1 MAVLRILYYSFL
13 NLLSFLNSIKWK
25 VFRVVALAV
34 FLSALVLAVSAY
46 VVWIKEKPNVKSNLD
61 KYRSEVSNY
70 YDSVKTKPIRIY
82 DKNSKLIGEF
92 NRRNFK
98 PIRTDNLKE
107 HGNLVWALLSSEDRD
122 FYKHTGINYAA
133 IGRAIVVN
141 LSKFRLL
148 QGGSTI
154 TQQLSKLTLNLGE
167 RNIYN
172 KLTEAF
178 CTYYIENQYDKDTIL
193 AMYMNQI
200 FLGEGNTGLEE
211 ASRYYFNI
219 TATKLTPA
227 EAALLVGIIPA
238 PSIYNPIRNLSIA
251 LDRQKRILNDMT
263 KSSHL
268 HPESSK
274 IEKDFPKKIDE
285 NIRIFKSKYKIKEVK
300 VGDKVKH
307 TSDIGKFGFDRDFKV
322 NLAPDFNES
331 IRRYILEKFSNDEL
345 EKTSLNIYTTL
356 DYDKQSVIETSLREG
371 IEDVRKVLEKEKQ
384 VYVKKGNDQEAKRE
398 TEIIENMNG
407 SAVSLN
413 PYNGNVEALVGAYKI
428 SSIYRLNRAEE
439 AKRQPGSAIKGI
451 IFTLALE
458 KGIINPS
465 SIVKDEKIDIR
476 GYTPKNW
483 YGSYKGFIT
492 ARQALA
498 QSVNTVAVKLLQE
511 VGVGYFLE
519 KMSLILSIPTPELKE
534 RFGNNLSLALGS
546 GELSPMELAIVYSTI
561 ANGGYK
567 IRPRKILK
575 IIDDDDIDRTPSE
588 VYAEETREQILD
600 PVACAM
606 AVNLLESVLSG
617 EGTLPVRRDKDKLAL
632 AGKTGTVQTPKSATL
647 KWGNRKGIRDS
658 WFAGIIHGNVTTVWV
673 GNDQSAPFPGS
684 GAGISGQIWMRY
696 VNFMRSRISPDEKLI
711 KPFEGNFTQ
720 VDICGET
727 GILLQDSPECKFPI
741 YAQYYVK
748 GTEPGANS
756 TPPEVK
762 IEPKKINPETD
773 EGTSFEDD
781 VEDNPDKPTDTEI
794 VPATEEITQPE
805 VPKETPPEPNKTPS
819 ENIPSPELKN
829 PQGE

>member
-13 NLLSFLNSIKWK
+13 NLLSILNSIKWK
-25 VFRVVALAV
+25 VFRVVGFVISISIIILG
-34 FLSALVLAVSAY
+34 LSAY
-46 VVWIKEKPNVKSNLD
+46 VVWIKEKPNVKANLD

-98 PIRTDNLKE
+98 PIRTDNLKD

-122 FYKHTGINYAA
+122 FYKHGGINYAA

-141 LSKFRLL
+141 LTKFRLL

-172 KLTEAF
+172 KITEAF
-178 CTYYIENQYDKDTIL
+178 CTYYIENQYDKETIL

-211 ASRYYFNI
+211 ASRYYFNK

-227 EAALLVGIIPA
+227 ESALLVGIIPA
-238 PSIYNPIRNLSIA
+238 PSVYNPIRNLTIA
-251 LDRQKRILNDMT
+251 LDRQKRILNDMA
-263 KSSHL
+263 KSPQL
-268 HPESSK
+268 HSNEK
-274 IEKDFPKKIDE
+274 QIEKDFAKKIDE
-285 NIRIFKSKYKIKEVK
+285 SIRQFKNSYKIVEVK
-300 VGDKVKH
+300 VAEKVKF
-307 TSDIGKFGFDRDFKV
+307 TSEIGKFGFDRDFKI

-331 IRRYILEKFSNDEL
+331 IRRYILEKFTNDEL
-345 EKTSLNIYTTL
+345 EKTSLNIYSTL
-356 DYDKQSVIETSLREG
+356 DYDKQSVIEASLREG
-371 IEDVRKVLEKEKQ
+371 IEDVRKVLDKEKQ
-384 VYVKKGNDQEAKRE
+384 AYIKKGNDEEAKRE
-398 TEIIENMNG
+398 SEIIDNMNG

-413 PYNGNVEALVGAYKI
+413 PFNGNVEALVGAYKI
-428 SSIYRLNRAEE
+428 SSVYRLNRAEE
-439 AKRQPGSAIKGI
+439 SKRQPGSAIKGI
-451 IFTLALE
+451 IFALALE
-458 KGIINPS
+458 KHIITPS
-465 SIVKDEKIDIR
+465 SIVKDEKINIG
-476 GYTPKNW
+476 GYTPRNW

-498 QSVNTVAVKLLQE
+498 QSVNTIAVKLLQE

-519 KMSLILSIPTPELKE
+519 KMSLILSIPVPELKE

-546 GELSPMELAIVYSTI
+546 GELSPMELAMVYSTI
-561 ANGGYK
+561 ANGGMK

-575 IIDDDDIDRTPSE
+575 ITDDDDIDRTPPE
-588 VYAEETREQILD
+588 LYTEEQSEQILD

-606 AVNLLESVLSG
+606 AMNLLESVLSG
-617 EGTLPVRRDKDKLAL
+617 EGTLPIRVKEKDKIPV
-632 AGKTGTVQTPKSATL
+632 AGKTGTVQTPKKAAA

-658 WFAGIIHGNVTTVWV
+658 WFAGIFPGNVNTVWV

-684 GAGISGQIWMRY
+684 GAGISGQVWLRY
-696 VNFMRSRISPDEKLI
+696 MNFMRSRISPDEKLV
-711 KPFEGNFTQ
+711 KPFEGDFVQ
-720 VDICGET
+720 VDICGEL
-727 GILLQDSPECKFPI
+727 GILLQDAPDCKFPI
-741 YAQYYVK
+741 YSQYYFK
-748 GTEPGANS
+748 GSEPGANS
-756 TPPEVK
+756 TPPPEVK
-762 IEPKKINPETD
+762 IETQKINPATE
-773 EGTSFEDD
+773 EGTSFDD
-781 VEDNPDKPTDTEI
+781 EPEDNSNKSSEI
-794 VPATEEITQPE
+794 VPEPE
-805 VPKETPPEPNKTPS
+805 PPKEKLPEPEPS
-819 ENIPSPELKN
+819 VPENMPTPELKK

>member
-25 VFRVVALAV
+25 IFR
-34 FLSALVLAVSAY
+34 LVSFVIGISILILVISAY
-46 VVWIKEKPNVKSNLD
+46 VVWIKEKPNVKANLD

-70 YDSVKTKPIRIY
+70 YDSVKTKPIKIY

-122 FYKHTGINYAA
+122 FYKHGGINYAA
-133 IGRAIVVN
+133 IGRAVVVN
-141 LSKFRLL
+141 LTKFRLL

-172 KLTEAF
+172 KITEAF
-178 CTYYIENQYDKDTIL
+178 CTYYIENQYDKETIL

-211 ASRYYFNI
+211 ASRYYFNK

-227 EAALLVGIIPA
+227 ESALLVGIIPA
-238 PSIYNPIRNLSIA
+238 PSVYNPIRNLSIA
-251 LDRQKRILNDMT
+251 LDRQKRILNDMA
-263 KSSHL
+263 KNPGL
-268 HPESSK
+268 NLDQK
-274 IEKDFPKKIDE
+274 LIEKNFSQKIDE
-285 NIRIFKSKYKIKEVK
+285 NIRQFKNAYKVVELKLTEKTKY
-300 VGDKVKH
+300 

-356 DYDKQSVIETSLREG
+356 DYEKQSVIEASLREG

-384 VYVKKGNDQEAKRE
+384 AYIKKGNDEEAKRE
-398 TEIIENMNG
+398 SEIIDNMNG

-439 AKRQPGSAIKGI
+439 SKRQPGSSIKGI
-451 IFTLALE
+451 IFALALE
-458 KGIINPS
+458 KKIITPS
-465 SIVKDEKIDIR
+465 SIVKDEKINIG

-483 YGSYKGFIT
+483 YGSYKGYIT
-492 ARQALA
+492 ARHALA

-519 KMSLILSIPTPELKE
+519 KMSLILSIPVPELKE

-546 GELSPMELAIVYSTI
+546 GELSPMELAMVYSTI
-561 ANGGYK
+561 ANGGFK
-567 IRPRKILK
+567 VRPRKILK
-575 IIDDDDIDRTPSE
+575 ITDDDDIDRTPPELYSDE
-588 VYAEETREQILD
+588 ASEQILD

-606 AVNLLESVLSG
+606 AMNLLESVLSG
-617 EGTLPVRRDKDKLAL
+617 EGTLPVRVKDKDKIPL
-632 AGKTGTVQTPKSATL
+632 AGKTGTVQTPKKAAV

-658 WFAGIIHGNVTTVWV
+658 WFAGIFPGNVTTVWV

-684 GAGISGQIWMRY
+684 GAGISGQVWLRY
-696 VNFMRSRISPDEKLI
+696 LNFMRSRISPDEKLI
-711 KPFEGNFTQ
+711 KPFEGDYVQ
-720 VDICGET
+720 VDICGEL
-727 GILLQDSPECKFPI
+727 GILLQDAPDCKFPI
-741 YAQYYVK
+741 YSQYYFR
-748 GTEPGANS
+748 GSEPGANS

-762 IEPKKINPETD
+762 IETKKINPETD
-773 EGTSFEDD
+773 EGTSFDD
-781 VEDNPDKPTDTEI
+781 EPEDNNNKSTEI
-794 VPATEEITQPE
+794 VPEPE
-805 VPKETPPEPNKTPS
+805 SPKEKLPEIEPS
-819 ENIPSPELKN
+819 VPENLPAPELKK

>member
-1 MAVLRILYYSFL
+1 MDSV
-13 NLLSFLNSIKWK
+13 KWK
-25 VFRVVALAV
+25 VFRLVGLVG
-34 FLSALVLAVSAY
+34 FLSAVVLFISAY
-46 VVWIKEKPNVKSNLD
+46 VVWIKEKPNVKANLD
-61 KYRSEVSNY
+61 KYKSEVSNY
-70 YDSVKTKPIRIY
+70 YDSVKSKPIRIY

-98 PIRTDNLKE
+98 PIRTDNLKD
-107 HGNLVWALLSSEDRD
+107 HGVIIWALLSSEDRE
-122 FYKHTGINYAA
+122 FFKHGGINYTA

-141 LSKFRLL
+141 LTKFKLM

-172 KLTEAF
+172 KITEAF
-178 CTYYIENQYDKDTIL
+178 CTYYIENQYDKETIL

-200 FLGEGNTGLEE
+200 FLGEGNIGLEE
-211 ASRYYFNI
+211 ASRYYFNK

-238 PSIYNPIRNLSIA
+238 PSIYNPIRNLTIA
-251 LDRQKRILNDMT
+251 LDRQKRILNDMAKNT
-263 KSSHL
+263 NL
-268 HPESSK
+268 HFEPNK
-274 IEKDFPKKIDE
+274 IEKDFPKKIEE
-285 NIRIFKSKYKIKEVK
+285 NVRQFKNSYKIKEAK
-300 VGDKVKH
+300 IGEKAKF

-331 IRRYILEKFSNDEL
+331 IRRYTLEKFSNDEL

-356 DYDKQSVIETSLREG
+356 DYDKQSVLEASLREG
-371 IEDVRKVLEKEKQ
+371 IEDVRKVLDKEKQ
-384 VYVKKGNDQEAKRE
+384 AYIKKGNDTEAKRQA
-398 TEIIENMNG
+398 EIIDNMNG

-451 IFTLALE
+451 IFALALE
-458 KGIINPS
+458 KHIINPS
-465 SIVKDEKIDIR
+465 TLVKDEKINIG

-483 YGSYKGFIT
+483 YGSYKGYIT
-492 ARQALA
+492 ARHALA
-498 QSVNTVAVKLLQE
+498 QSVNTIAVKLLQE

-519 KMSLILSIPTPELKE
+519 KMSLILSIPTSELKE

-546 GELSPMELAIVYSTI
+546 GELSPMELAMVYSTI

-567 IRPRKILK
+567 IRPKKILK
-575 IIDDDDIDRTPSE
+575 ITDDDDIDRTPPE
-588 VYAEETREQILD
+588 LYTDEAKEQILD

-606 AVNLLESVLSG
+606 AMNLLESVLSG
-617 EGTLPVRRDKDKLAL
+617 EGTLPVRGKEKDKIPL
-632 AGKTGTVQTPKSATL
+632 AGKTGTVQTPKKAME

-658 WFAGIIHGNVTTVWV
+658 WFAGILPGNVTTVWV

-684 GAGISGQIWMRY
+684 GAGISGMVWLRY
-696 VNFMRSRISPDEKLI
+696 VNFMRSRISPDEKLV
-711 KPFEGNFTQ
+711 KPFEGDFVQ
-720 VDICGET
+720 IDICGET
-727 GILLQDSPECKFPI
+727 GILLQDAPECKFPI
-741 YAQYYVK
+741 YSQYYFR
-748 GTEPGANS
+748 GSEPQANNPP
-756 TPPEVK
+756 PPEVK
-762 IEPKKINPETD
+762 VDTKPTTPATD

-781 VEDNPDKPTDTEI
+781 AEDNPNQSTEI
-794 VPATEEITQPE
+794 VPEPE
-805 VPKETPPEPNKTPS
+805 RPSEKLPEPEMNIK
-819 ENIPSPELKN
+819 ENMPAPELKK
-829 PQGE
+829 PSGE

>member
-13 NLLSFLNSIKWK
+13 NLLSFFNSIKWK
-25 VFRVVALAV
+25 IFRVVGFV
-34 FLSALVLAVSAY
+34 FSISVFILGLSAY
-46 VVWIKEKPNVKSNLD
+46 VVWIKEKPNVKANLD

-107 HGNLVWALLSSEDRD
+107 HGNIVWALLSSEDRD
-122 FYKHTGINYAA
+122 FFKHGGINYAA

-141 LSKFRLL
+141 LTKFRLL

-172 KLTEAF
+172 KITEAF
-178 CTYYIENQYDKDTIL
+178 CTYYIENQYDKETIL

-211 ASRYYFNI
+211 ASRYYFNK

-227 EAALLVGIIPA
+227 ESALLVGIIPA
-238 PSIYNPIRNLSIA
+238 PSVYNPIRNLTIA
-251 LDRQKRILNDMT
+251 LDRQKRILNDMA
-263 KSSHL
+263 KNPQL
-268 HPESSK
+268 HSDEK
-274 IEKDFPKKIDE
+274 QIEKNFAKKIDE
-285 NIRIFKSKYKIKEVK
+285 NIRQFKNSYKIVEVK
-300 VGDKVKH
+300 VADKVKYA
-307 TSDIGKFGFDRDFKV
+307 SEIGKFGFDRDFKV

-356 DYDKQSVIETSLREG
+356 DYEKQSVIETSLREG
-371 IEDVRKVLEKEKQ
+371 IEDVRKALDKEKQ
-384 VYVKKGNDQEAKRE
+384 AYIKKGNEEEAKRE
-398 TEIIENMNG
+398 AEIIESMNG

-428 SSIYRLNRAEE
+428 SSVYRLNRAEE
-439 AKRQPGSAIKGI
+439 SKRQPGSSIKGI
-451 IFTLALE
+451 VFALALE
-458 KGIINPS
+458 KHIINPS
-465 SIVKDEKIDIR
+465 SIIKDEKIDIS

-498 QSVNTVAVKLLQE
+498 QSVNTIAVKLLQE
-511 VGVGYFLE
+511 VGVRYFLE
-519 KMSLILSIPTPELKE
+519 KMSLILSIPVPELKE

-561 ANGGYK
+561 ANGGMK
-567 IRPRKILK
+567 VRPRKILK
-575 IIDDDDIDRTPSE
+575 ITDDDDIDRTPPE
-588 VYAEETREQILD
+588 LYTEEAGEQILD

-606 AVNLLESVLSG
+606 TMNLLESVLSG
-617 EGTLPVRRDKDKLAL
+617 EGTLPIRIKEKDKIPV
-632 AGKTGTVQTPKSATL
+632 AGKTGTVQTPKKAAA

-658 WFAGIIHGNVTTVWV
+658 WFAGIFPSNVTTVWV

-684 GAGISGQIWMRY
+684 GAGISGQVWLRY
-696 VNFMRSRISPDEKLI
+696 MNFMRSKISPDEKLI
-711 KPFEGNFTQ
+711 KPFEGDFVQ
-720 VDICGET
+720 VDICGEL
-727 GILLQDSPECKFPI
+727 GILLQDAPDCKFPI
-741 YAQYYVK
+741 YSQYYFR
-748 GTEPGANS
+748 GSEPGANA
-756 TPPEVK
+756 TVPEVK
-762 IEPKKINPETD
+762 IETKKINPETE
-773 EGTSFEDD
+773 EGTSFDD
-781 VEDNPDKPTDTEI
+781 EPDDNSNQSSEI
-794 VPATEEITQPE
+794 VPEPETPREKLPE
-805 VPKETPPEPNKTPS
+805 VESSVPENMPA
-819 ENIPSPELKN
+819 PELKK

>member
-25 VFRVVALAV
+25 IFRLVSFVIGIS
-34 FLSALVLAVSAY
+34 FLILILSAY
-46 VVWIKEKPNVKSNLD
+46 VVWIKEKPNVKANLD

-70 YDSVKTKPIRIY
+70 YDSVKTKPIKIY

-122 FYKHTGINYAA
+122 FYKHGGINYAA

-141 LSKFRLL
+141 LTKFRLL

-172 KLTEAF
+172 KITEAF
-178 CTYYIENQYDKDTIL
+178 CTYYIENQYDKETIL

-211 ASRYYFNI
+211 ASRYYFNK

-227 EAALLVGIIPA
+227 ESALLVGIIPA
-238 PSIYNPIRNLSIA
+238 PSVYNPIRNLNIA
-251 LDRQKRILNDMT
+251 LERQKRILNDMA
-263 KSSHL
+263 KNPQL
-268 HPESSK
+268 HSDQK
-274 IEKDFPKKIDE
+274 LIEKNFSQKIDE
-285 NIRIFKSKYKIKEVK
+285 NIRQFKNAYKVVELKLTEKIKF
-300 VGDKVKH
+300 

-356 DYDKQSVIETSLREG
+356 DYEKQSVIETSLREG

-384 VYVKKGNDQEAKRE
+384 AYIKKGNDEEAKRE
-398 TEIIENMNG
+398 SEIIDNMNG

-439 AKRQPGSAIKGI
+439 SKRQPGSSIKGI
-451 IFTLALE
+451 IFALALE
-458 KGIINPS
+458 KKIITPS
-465 SIVKDEKIDIR
+465 SIVKDEKINIG

-483 YGSYKGFIT
+483 YGSYKGYIT
-492 ARQALA
+492 ARHALA

-519 KMSLILSIPTPELKE
+519 KMSLILSIPVPELKE

-561 ANGGYK
+561 ANGGFK
-567 IRPRKILK
+567 VRPRKILK
-575 IIDDDDIDRTPSE
+575 ITDDDDIDRTPPELYSDE
-588 VYAEETREQILD
+588 ASEQILD

-606 AVNLLESVLSG
+606 AMNLLESVLSG
-617 EGTLPVRRDKDKLAL
+617 EGTLPVRVKDKDKIPL
-632 AGKTGTVQTPKSATL
+632 AGKTGTVQTPKKAAV

-658 WFAGIIHGNVTTVWV
+658 WFAGIFPGNVTTVWV

-684 GAGISGQIWMRY
+684 GAGISGQVWLRY
-696 VNFMRSRISPDEKLI
+696 LNFMRSRISPDEKLV
-711 KPFEGNFTQ
+711 KPFEGDYVQ
-720 VDICGET
+720 VDICGEL
-727 GILLQDSPECKFPI
+727 GILLQDAPDCKFPI
-741 YAQYYVK
+741 YSQYYFK
-748 GTEPGANS
+748 GSEPGANS

-762 IEPKKINPETD
+762 IETKKINPETD
-773 EGTSFEDD
+773 EGTSFDD
-781 VEDNPDKPTDTEI
+781 EPEDNNNKSTEI
-794 VPATEEITQPE
+794 VPEPE
-805 VPKETPPEPNKTPS
+805 PPKEKLPEIEPS
-819 ENIPSPELKN
+819 VPENLPAPELKK

>member
-25 VFRVVALAV
+25 IFR
-34 FLSALVLAVSAY
+34 LVSFVIGISLLILILSAY
-46 VVWIKEKPNVKSNLD
+46 VVWIKEKPNVKANLD

-70 YDSVKTKPIRIY
+70 YDSVKTKPIKIY

-122 FYKHTGINYAA
+122 FYKHGGINYAA

-141 LSKFRLL
+141 LTKFRLL

-172 KLTEAF
+172 KITEAF
-178 CTYYIENQYDKDTIL
+178 CTYYIENQYDKETIL

-211 ASRYYFNI
+211 ASRYYFNK

-227 EAALLVGIIPA
+227 ESALLVGIIPA
-238 PSIYNPIRNLSIA
+238 PSVYNPIRNLNIT
-251 LDRQKRILNDMT
+251 LERQKRILNDMA
-263 KSSHL
+263 KNPQL
-268 HPESSK
+268 HSDQK
-274 IEKDFPKKIDE
+274 LIEKNFSQKIDE
-285 NIRIFKSKYKIKEVK
+285 NIRQFKNAYKVVELKLTEKIKF
-300 VGDKVKH
+300 

-356 DYDKQSVIETSLREG
+356 DYEKQSVIETSLREG

-384 VYVKKGNDQEAKRE
+384 AYIKKGNDEEAKRE
-398 TEIIENMNG
+398 SEIIDNMNG

-439 AKRQPGSAIKGI
+439 SKRQPGSSIKGI
-451 IFTLALE
+451 IFALALE
-458 KGIINPS
+458 KKIITPS
-465 SIVKDEKIDIR
+465 SIVKDEKINIG

-483 YGSYKGFIT
+483 YGSYKGYIT
-492 ARQALA
+492 ARHALA

-519 KMSLILSIPTPELKE
+519 KMSLILSIPVPELKE

-561 ANGGYK
+561 ANGGFK
-567 IRPRKILK
+567 VRPRKILK
-575 IIDDDDIDRTPSE
+575 ITDDDDIDRTPPELYSDE
-588 VYAEETREQILD
+588 ASEQILD

-606 AVNLLESVLSG
+606 AMNLLESVLSG
-617 EGTLPVRRDKDKLAL
+617 EGTLPVRVKDKDKIPL
-632 AGKTGTVQTPKSATL
+632 AGKTGTVQTPKKAAV

-658 WFAGIIHGNVTTVWV
+658 WFAGIFPGNVTTVWV

-684 GAGISGQIWMRY
+684 GAGISGQVWLRY
-696 VNFMRSRISPDEKLI
+696 LNFMRSRISPDEKLV
-711 KPFEGNFTQ
+711 KPFEGDYVQ
-720 VDICGET
+720 VDICGEL
-727 GILLQDSPECKFPI
+727 GILLQDAPDCKFPI
-741 YAQYYVK
+741 YSQYYFK
-748 GTEPGANS
+748 GSEPGANS

-762 IEPKKINPETD
+762 IETKKINPETD
-773 EGTSFEDD
+773 EGTSFDD
-781 VEDNPDKPTDTEI
+781 EPEDNNNKSTEI
-794 VPATEEITQPE
+794 VPEPE
-805 VPKETPPEPNKTPS
+805 PPKEKLPEIEPS
-819 ENIPSPELKN
+819 VPENLPAPELKK

>member
-1 MAVLRILYYSFL
+1 MAVLRILYHSFL
-13 NLLSFLNSIKWK
+13 NLLSFLNSIKWR
-25 VFRVVALAV
+25 VFRLISFVIV
-34 FLSALVLAVSAY
+34 FSIIVLCLSAY
-46 VVWIKEKPNVKSNLD
+46 IVWIKEKPNVKANLD

-98 PIRTDNLKE
+98 PIRTDNLQE
-107 HGNLVWALLSSEDRD
+107 HANIVWALLSSEDRD
-122 FYKHTGINYAA
+122 FYKHGGINYSA
-133 IGRAIVVN
+133 IGRAILVN
-141 LSKFRLL
+141 LTKFRLL

-172 KLTEAF
+172 KITEAF

-211 ASRYYFNI
+211 ASRYYFNKS
-219 TATKLTPA
+219 ATKLTPA
-227 EAALLVGIIPA
+227 ESALLVGIIPA
-238 PSIYNPIRNLSIA
+238 PSVYNPIRNLGIS
-251 LDRQKRILNDMT
+251 LERQKRILNDMA
-263 KSSHL
+263 KNINL
-268 HPESSK
+268 HMNQK
-274 IEKDFPKKIDE
+274 QVEKDFPKKIDE
-285 NIRIFKSKYKIKEVK
+285 SIRQFKNAYKIVEVK
-300 VGDKVKH
+300 VTEKVKY
-307 TSDIGKFGFDRDFKV
+307 TSDIGKFGIDRDFKL

-331 IRRYILEKFSNDEL
+331 IRRYVLEKFTNDEL

-356 DYDKQSVIETSLREG
+356 DYEKQSIIEASLREG

-384 VYVKKGNDQEAKRE
+384 AYSKKGNDEEAKRE
-398 TEIIENMNG
+398 SEIIDSMNG

-413 PYNGNVEALVGAYKI
+413 PYNGNVEALIGAYKI

-439 AKRQPGSAIKGI
+439 IKRQPGSSIKGI
-451 IFTLALE
+451 IFALALE
-458 KGIINPS
+458 KKIITPS
-465 SIVKDEKIDIR
+465 SIVKDEKINIG

-483 YGSYKGFIT
+483 YGSYKGYIT

-511 VGVGYFLE
+511 VGVNYFLE
-519 KMSLILSIPTPELKE
+519 KMSLILSVPVSDLKE

-561 ANGGYK
+561 ANGGIR
-567 IRPRKILK
+567 IRPKK
-575 IIDDDDIDRTPSE
+575 IIKITDDDDIDRTPPE
-588 VYAEETREQILD
+588 LYAEEQAEQILD

-606 AVNLLESVLSG
+606 AVNLLESVLSP
-617 EGTLPVRRDKDKLAL
+617 EGTLPARSKDKLPL
-632 AGKTGTVQTPKSATL
+632 AGKTGTVQTPKKAAQ

-658 WFAGIIHGNVTTVWV
+658 WFAGIFPGNVTTIWV

-684 GAGISGQIWMRY
+684 GAGISGQVWLRY
-696 VNFMRSRISPDEKLI
+696 VSYMKSRIDSGEKLI
-711 KPFEGNFTQ
+711 KPFEGDFVQ
-720 VDICGET
+720 VDICGEQ
-727 GILLQDSPECKFPI
+727 GILLQDAPECKYPI
-741 YAQYYVK
+741 YAQYYYR

-756 TPPEVK
+756 SPPEVK
-762 IEPKKINPETD
+762 IEPQKANAGAE
-773 EGTSFEDD
+773 EGISFEDEPD
-781 VEDNPDKPTDTEI
+781 VNFEY
-794 VPATEEITQPE
+794 
-805 VPKETPPEPNKTPS
+805 PKEEPKDPEPTIEKVREPEANPTENNVLPEPKKTQT
-819 ENIPSPELKN
+819 E
-829 PQGE
+829 Q

>member
-1 MAVLRILYYSFL
+1 MSFVIGISFL
-13 NLLSFLNSIKWK
+13 ILIL
-25 VFRVVALAV
+25 
-34 FLSALVLAVSAY
+34 SAY
-46 VVWIKEKPNVKSNLD
+46 VVWIKEKPNVKANLD

-70 YDSVKTKPIRIY
+70 YDSVKTKPIKIY

-122 FYKHTGINYAA
+122 FYKHGGINYAA

-141 LSKFRLL
+141 LTKFRLL

-172 KLTEAF
+172 KITEAF
-178 CTYYIENQYDKDTIL
+178 CTYYIENQYDKETIL

-211 ASRYYFNI
+211 ASRYYFNK

-227 EAALLVGIIPA
+227 ESALLVGIIPA
-238 PSIYNPIRNLSIA
+238 PSVYNPIRNLNIA
-251 LDRQKRILNDMT
+251 LERQKRILNDMA
-263 KSSHL
+263 KNPQL
-268 HPESSK
+268 HSDQK
-274 IEKDFPKKIDE
+274 LIEKNFSQKIDE
-285 NIRIFKSKYKIKEVK
+285 NIRQFKNAYKVVELKLTEKIKF
-300 VGDKVKH
+300 

-356 DYDKQSVIETSLREG
+356 DYEKQSVIETSLREG

-384 VYVKKGNDQEAKRE
+384 AYIKKGNDEEAKRE
-398 TEIIENMNG
+398 SEIIDNMNG

-439 AKRQPGSAIKGI
+439 SKRQPGSSIKGI
-451 IFTLALE
+451 IFALALE
-458 KGIINPS
+458 KKIITPS
-465 SIVKDEKIDIR
+465 SIVKDEKINIG

-483 YGSYKGFIT
+483 YGSYKGYIT
-492 ARQALA
+492 ARHALA

-519 KMSLILSIPTPELKE
+519 KMSLILSIPVPELKE

-561 ANGGYK
+561 ANGGFK
-567 IRPRKILK
+567 VRPRKILK
-575 IIDDDDIDRTPSE
+575 ITDDDDIDRTPPELYSDE
-588 VYAEETREQILD
+588 ASEQILD

-606 AVNLLESVLSG
+606 AMNLLESVLSG
-617 EGTLPVRRDKDKLAL
+617 EGTLPVRVKDKDKIPL
-632 AGKTGTVQTPKSATL
+632 AGKTGTVQTPKKAAV

-658 WFAGIIHGNVTTVWV
+658 WFAGIFPGNVTTVWV

-684 GAGISGQIWMRY
+684 GAGISGQVWLRY
-696 VNFMRSRISPDEKLI
+696 LNFMRSRISPDEKLV
-711 KPFEGNFTQ
+711 KPFEGDYVQ
-720 VDICGET
+720 VDICGEL
-727 GILLQDSPECKFPI
+727 GILLQDAPDCKFPI
-741 YAQYYVK
+741 YSQYYFK
-748 GTEPGANS
+748 GSEPGANS

-762 IEPKKINPETD
+762 IETKKINPETD
-773 EGTSFEDD
+773 EGTSFDD
-781 VEDNPDKPTDTEI
+781 EPEDNNNKSTEI
-794 VPATEEITQPE
+794 VPEPE
-805 VPKETPPEPNKTPS
+805 PPKEKLPEIEPS
-819 ENIPSPELKN
+819 VPENLPAPELKK

>member
-25 VFRVVALAV
+25 IFR
-34 FLSALVLAVSAY
+34 LVSFVIGISLLILILSAY
-46 VVWIKEKPNVKSNLD
+46 VVWIKEKPNVKANLD

-70 YDSVKTKPIRIY
+70 YDSVKTKPIKIY

-122 FYKHTGINYAA
+122 FYKHGGINYAA

-141 LSKFRLL
+141 LTKFRLL

-172 KLTEAF
+172 KITEAF
-178 CTYYIENQYDKDTIL
+178 CTYYIENQYDKETIL

-211 ASRYYFNI
+211 ASRYYFNK

-227 EAALLVGIIPA
+227 ESALLVGIIPA
-238 PSIYNPIRNLSIA
+238 PSVYNPIRNLNIA
-251 LDRQKRILNDMT
+251 LERQKRILNDMA
-263 KSSHL
+263 KNPQL
-268 HPESSK
+268 HSDQK
-274 IEKDFPKKIDE
+274 LIEKNFSQKIDE
-285 NIRIFKSKYKIKEVK
+285 NIRQFKNAYKVVELKLTEKIKF
-300 VGDKVKH
+300 

-356 DYDKQSVIETSLREG
+356 DYEKQSVIETSLREG

-384 VYVKKGNDQEAKRE
+384 AYIKKGNDEEAKRE
-398 TEIIENMNG
+398 SEIIDNMNG

-439 AKRQPGSAIKGI
+439 SKRQPGSSIKGI
-451 IFTLALE
+451 IFALALE
-458 KGIINPS
+458 KKIITPS
-465 SIVKDEKIDIR
+465 SIVKDEKINIG

-483 YGSYKGFIT
+483 YGSYKGYIT
-492 ARQALA
+492 ARHALA

-519 KMSLILSIPTPELKE
+519 KMSLILSIPVPELKE

-561 ANGGYK
+561 ANGGFK
-567 IRPRKILK
+567 VRPRKILK
-575 IIDDDDIDRTPSE
+575 ITDDDDIDRTPPELYSDE
-588 VYAEETREQILD
+588 ASEQILD

-606 AVNLLESVLSG
+606 AMNLLESVLSG
-617 EGTLPVRRDKDKLAL
+617 EGTLPVRVKDKDKIPL
-632 AGKTGTVQTPKSATL
+632 AGKTGTVQTPKKAAV

-658 WFAGIIHGNVTTVWV
+658 WFAGIFPGNVTTVWV

-684 GAGISGQIWMRY
+684 GAGISGQVWLRY
-696 VNFMRSRISPDEKLI
+696 LNFMRSRISPDEKLV
-711 KPFEGNFTQ
+711 KPFEGDYVQ
-720 VDICGET
+720 VDICGEL
-727 GILLQDSPECKFPI
+727 GILLQDAPDCKFPI
-741 YAQYYVK
+741 YSQYYFK
-748 GTEPGANS
+748 GSEPGANS

-762 IEPKKINPETD
+762 IETKKINPETD
-773 EGTSFEDD
+773 EGTSFDD
-781 VEDNPDKPTDTEI
+781 EPEDNNNKSTEI
-794 VPATEEITQPE
+794 VPEPE
-805 VPKETPPEPNKTPS
+805 PPKEKLPEIEPS
-819 ENIPSPELKN
+819 VPENLPAPELKK

>member
-1 MAVLRILYYSFL
+1 VSFVIGISFL
-13 NLLSFLNSIKWK
+13 ILIL
-25 VFRVVALAV
+25 
-34 FLSALVLAVSAY
+34 SAY
-46 VVWIKEKPNVKSNLD
+46 VVWIKEKPNVKANLD

-70 YDSVKTKPIRIY
+70 YDSVKTKPIKIY

-122 FYKHTGINYAA
+122 FYKHGGINYAA

-141 LSKFRLL
+141 LTKFRLL

-172 KLTEAF
+172 KITEAF
-178 CTYYIENQYDKDTIL
+178 CTYYIENQYDKETIL

-211 ASRYYFNI
+211 ASRYYFNK

-227 EAALLVGIIPA
+227 ESALLVGIIPA
-238 PSIYNPIRNLSIA
+238 PSVYNPIRNLNIA
-251 LDRQKRILNDMT
+251 LERQKRILNDMA
-263 KSSHL
+263 KNPQL
-268 HPESSK
+268 HSDQK
-274 IEKDFPKKIDE
+274 LIEKNFSQKIDE
-285 NIRIFKSKYKIKEVK
+285 NIRQFKNAYKVVELKLTEKIKF
-300 VGDKVKH
+300 

-356 DYDKQSVIETSLREG
+356 DYEKQSVIETSLREG

-384 VYVKKGNDQEAKRE
+384 AYIKKGNDEEAKRE
-398 TEIIENMNG
+398 SEIIDNMNG

-439 AKRQPGSAIKGI
+439 SKRQPGSSIKGI
-451 IFTLALE
+451 IFALALE
-458 KGIINPS
+458 KKIITPS
-465 SIVKDEKIDIR
+465 SIVKDEKINIG

-483 YGSYKGFIT
+483 YGSYKGYIT
-492 ARQALA
+492 ARHALA

-519 KMSLILSIPTPELKE
+519 KMSLILSIPVPELKE

-561 ANGGYK
+561 ANGGFK
-567 IRPRKILK
+567 VRPRKILK
-575 IIDDDDIDRTPSE
+575 ITDDDDIDRTPPELYSDE
-588 VYAEETREQILD
+588 ASEQILD

-606 AVNLLESVLSG
+606 AMNLLESVLSG
-617 EGTLPVRRDKDKLAL
+617 EGTLPVRVKDKDKIPL
-632 AGKTGTVQTPKSATL
+632 AGKTGTVQTPKKAAV

-658 WFAGIIHGNVTTVWV
+658 WFAGIFPGNVTTVWV

-684 GAGISGQIWMRY
+684 GAGISGQVWLRY
-696 VNFMRSRISPDEKLI
+696 LNFMRSRISPDEKLV
-711 KPFEGNFTQ
+711 KPFEGDYVQ
-720 VDICGET
+720 VDICGEL
-727 GILLQDSPECKFPI
+727 GILLQDAPDCKFPI
-741 YAQYYVK
+741 YSQYYFK
-748 GTEPGANS
+748 GSEPGANS

-762 IEPKKINPETD
+762 IETKKINPETD
-773 EGTSFEDD
+773 EGTSFDD
-781 VEDNPDKPTDTEI
+781 EPEDNNNKSTEI
-794 VPATEEITQPE
+794 VPEPE
-805 VPKETPPEPNKTPS
+805 PPKEKLPEIEPS
-819 ENIPSPELKN
+819 VPENLPAPELKK